1 MPAHQITRMDN
12 GRVSDNGQLVTFE
25 AHTLADEVLQLEI
38 PTNEIGNLVAFLCG
52 LAQVATHK
60 SGAGPPPKV
69 YKGPL
74 IEAVHLGFGDGRTP
88 HEKVLSASI
97 GPFAIGIA
105 VPTRQ
110 LADLREALQS
120 LDLQTD
126 HRTN

>member
-1 MPAHQITRMDN
+1 MPTHQITKMDK
-12 GRVSDNGQLVTFE
+12 GRVSDDGQLVMFE
-25 AHTLADEVLQLEI
+25 AHTLADEVLRLEV
-38 PTNEIGNLVAFLCG
+38 PTNGIGNLVAFLCG
-52 LAQVATHK
+52 LAQVAAHK
-60 SGAGPPPKV
+60 TGADAPPEA
-69 YKGPL
+69 YKGAL
-74 IEAVHLGFGDGRTP
+74 IEAVHVGFGDGRTP

-120 LDLQTD
+120 LDLQIH